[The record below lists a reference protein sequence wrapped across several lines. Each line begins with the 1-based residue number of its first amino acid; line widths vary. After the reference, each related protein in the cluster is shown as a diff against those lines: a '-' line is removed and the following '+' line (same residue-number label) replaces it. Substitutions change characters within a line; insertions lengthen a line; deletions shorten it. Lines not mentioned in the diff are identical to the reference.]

1 MARNQVTGN
10 RVSLDSI
17 VKAPAFRQ
25 GVNHYRTGTAPI
37 FDEPWQVAGRGRQNT
52 MWSYER
58 GRLFAAYAKGCGLDI
73 DERAF
78 FNARR
83 LDWRISKLAHDAFY
97 AGVFD

>member
-1 MARNQVTGN
+1 
-10 RVSLDSI
+10 
-17 VKAPAFRQ
+17 
-25 GVNHYRTGTAPI
+25 
-37 FDEPWQVAGRGRQNT
+37 

>member
-1 MARNQVTGN
+1 MANHTYGE

-17 VKAPAFRQ
+17 VKTPAFRQ
-25 GVNHYRTGTAPI
+25 GVNHYRTGTDPI

-58 GRLFAAYAKGCGLDI
+58 GHLFAAYAKGCGIDL

-83 LDWRISKLAHDAFY
+83 LDWRISNLAHDAYY
-97 AGVFD
+97 AGVFH